1 MTSVR
6 LRALALVALAAVYT
20 GLSFRRVPESGEVVI
35 RDSPFLKT
43 SARVLPPG
51 WHFVPAGLLAV
62 YRYRAGDRRLDLILD
77 AAHSLPLQSRD
88 GSPVGIDLGLT
99 YRVLPERALDLH
111 RLLGAEFETQ
121 WLAPKVVAA
130 AQEEA
135 GRNGIQ
141 ELSGA
146 NRGRL
151 ERALLAGIRRGVGE
165 SAGVAIDKVEVWRVV
180 PGDLPASRERGN
192 LTPIS
197 GARVLFIGLDGADW
211 NLIDPLIAAGKLPN
225 LKALIRGGVRARL
238 RTISPVLSPVIW
250 TTVATGKLPSK
261 HGIVDFLAVD
271 SRTGKRVPVTS
282 NLRRTKALWNILGES
297 GVPVGMIAWWATW
310 PAEKVNGFLVTE
322 RIAYQLFGMGEEVDS
337 GSEGKVFPPEL
348 FPQVEELRI
357 RPEEIDE
364 AEVRRFLALPPAGFG
379 ALPQVAR
386 ERAEEFRTVLA
397 GTRTYAAIASRL
409 FADHPTPFRA
419 VYFEGI
425 DTTSHLF
432 MQYRPPRLSWVA
444 EQDVAWFGG
453 AVDRFYEYQDSILG
467 ELLGRFG
474 GDDVNVV
481 VASDHG
487 FRSDGNRPRS
497 DASIQTGKAA
507 EWHRKYGVLLLTGP
521 AFRQGATIEEA
532 SVADITPTLLAAFG
546 LPTAN
551 DMDGEVLTAAFRPE
565 FLAAHPLSTLR
576 TFEEPA
582 ETVDRADPVAS
593 KADDAIVAKLTAL
606 GYVSQAGSNS
616 HNNRG
621 VLLLNDADFE
631 GAIEE
636 FRAALET
643 EPEFLVARVNMG
655 RALML
660 QGNNDE
666 ALGVF
671 EDVLRRDPTLL
682 EVENFVGNIYME
694 KKDYRGAEE
703 HLRRATAIDPD
714 NADAH
719 NSLGILYEREE
730 RWEEAIV
737 EYRRVTEIDPEYGEG
752 YNNLG
757 NVFKRQGRGAEAEA
771 MYRRAIEADPAFV
784 GSYNNLALLFQE
796 QGRIDAAI
804 DYYRRAVERAPDHPQ
819 VRLNLGSLFYAQGKL
834 EEAKAEFKRAL
845 ELDPGY
851 AEAHNNLGA
860 VYGQLKEYELEQE
873 ELRKAVE
880 LNPGYADARHNL
892 GLAYLRAGQDER
904 GIDELRRA
912 IDLQPGYL
920 SALVNLGAALCRR
933 GRNPEGIP
941 YLERALGMNPAMP
954 AVRNS
959 LAAAYLAIGRRDD
972 GIAQLRASLKLVPD
986 QPQIRQR
993 LTELGAGG

>member
-1 MTSVR
+1 MTSGR
-6 LRALALVALAAVYT
+6 LRALALVSLLAVYC
-20 GLSFRRVPESGEVVI
+20 GLSFRRVAESGEVVV

-62 YRYRAGDRRLDLILD
+62 YRYAEGDQRLDLLLD
-77 AAHSLPLQSRD
+77 AAHALPLKSRD
-88 GSPVGIDLGLT
+88 DSPVGIDLRLT
-99 YRVLPERALDLH
+99 YRVVPERALDLH
-111 RLLGAEFETQ
+111 RLLGPAFEAG
-121 WLAPKVVAA
+121 WLTPKLVAA
-130 AQEEA
+130 AREEV

-141 ELSGA
+141 ELSGS
-146 NRGRL
+146 NRARL
-151 ERALLAGIRRGVGE
+151 ERALLAGVRREVGE
-165 SAGVAIDKVEVWRVV
+165 SAGVTVEKVEVWRVV
-180 PGDLPASRERGN
+180 PGDLPASRVRGS
-192 LTPIS
+192 LAPIA

-211 NLIDPLIAAGKLPN
+211 NLIDPLIAAGKMPN
-225 LKALIRGGVRARL
+225 LAALLRSGVRARL

-282 NLRRTKALWNILGES
+282 NLRRTKAIWNILGES
-297 GVPVGMIAWWATW
+297 GVPVGTIAWWATW

-322 RIAYQLFGMGEEVDS
+322 RIAYQLFGMGKEVDA

-348 FPQVEELRI
+348 YAQVEALRVK
-357 RPEEIDE
+357 PEEIE
-364 AEVRRFLALPPAGFG
+364 ETEVRRFLALPPTGLVG
-379 ALPQVAR
+379 LPAAQR
-386 ERAEEFRTVLA
+386 DRAEEFRTVLA
-397 GTRTYAAIASRL
+397 GTRTYAAIAERL
-409 FADHPTPFRA
+409 FAEHPTPFRA

-432 MQYRPPRLSWVA
+432 MQYRRPRLSWVA
-444 EQDVAWFGG
+444 EQDAAWFGG
-453 AVDRFYEYQDSILG
+453 AVDRFYEYQDTILG
-467 ELLGRFG
+467 ELLGKFG

-481 VASDHG
+481 IASDHG
-487 FRSDGNRPRS
+487 FRSDTNRPKS
-497 DASIQTGKAA
+497 DAGIQTGKAA
-507 EWHRKYGVLLLTGP
+507 EWHRKYGVLVLAGP
-521 AFRQGATIEEA
+521 AFRPGATIEEA
-532 SVADITPTLLAAFG
+532 SVADITPTILAAFG

-551 DMDGEVLTAAFRPE
+551 DMDGEVLATAFRPE
-565 FLAAHPLSTLR
+565 FLAAHPLGTLR
-576 TFEEPA
+576 TFEDPA
-582 ETVDRADPVAS
+582 APVDGVNPVAS
-593 KADDAIVAKLTAL
+593 EADDAIVAKLTAL

-621 VLLLNDADFE
+621 LLLLNESDFD

-671 EDVLRRDPTLL
+671 EDVLRRDSGLL

-694 KKDYRGAEE
+694 KKDYRSAET
-703 HLRRATAIDPD
+703 HLRRAVAIDPA

-730 RWEEAIV
+730 RWDEAIA

-757 NVFKRQGRGAEAEA
+757 NVYKKRGRAVEAEA
-771 MYRRAIEADPAFV
+771 MYRRAIEADPSFV

-834 EEAKAEFKRAL
+834 EEAKAEFKRAI

-860 VYGQLKEYELEQE
+860 VYGQLKEYEAEQE

-880 LNPGYADARHNL
+880 LDPTYADARHNL

-912 IDLQPGYL
+912 IELQPGYL

-933 GRNPEGIP
+933 GRNAEGIP
-941 YLERALGMNPAMP
+941 YLERGLGINPAMP
-954 AVRNS
+954 AVHNT
-959 LAAAYLAIGRRDD
+959 LAVAYLAIGRRED
-972 GIAQLRASLKLVPD
+972 GIAQLRASLQLVPD

-993 LTELGAGG
+993 LTELGG